1 MKHTASQKQIINKI
15 EVERENSSNVT
26 CTQHKITKKQF
37 ISIAEWLTETFNS
50 FQANVNNEEVIITI
64 GI

>member
-15 EVERENSSNVT
+15 EIERENSSYVT
-26 CTQHKITKKQF
+26 CSQHKITKKQY
-37 ISIAEWLTETFNS
+37 ISIAEWLMQTFNS